1 MKGIKRVACLA
12 VLTLLAV
19 SVAFPAGAAS
29 NTDAI
34 LASLRQGVAV
44 NGKTVEFPA
53 NYINQAENYFASHQL
68 SDAQVEYI
76 LAEVNGAKAAIRDS
90 GATDLKKL
98 DRATKQKIL
107 SAAQAA
113 ADEVDLKMTVGSDK
127 KVKIA
132 DAGGTV
138 IFTDENPIK
147 TTGAA
152 LNWGVLF
159 AAGASFLAVLGI
171 CFGLIARYGLV
182 ESKRR

>member
-1 MKGIKRVACLA
+1 MKGIKRLACFA
-12 VLTLLAV
+12 VLTLLLISAAV
-19 SVAFPAGAAS
+19 PAGAAS

-53 NYINQAENYFASHQL
+53 SYINQAENYFASHQL
-68 SDAQVEYI
+68 SDAQVQYI
-76 LAEVNGAKAAIRDS
+76 LAEINGAKAAIRDS

-98 DRATKQKIL
+98 DRDTKQKIL

-132 DAGGTV
+132 DSGGTV
-138 IFTDENPIK
+138 VFTDENPIK

-152 LNWGVLF
+152 LNWGAVF
-159 AAGASFLAVLGI
+159 AAGASFLALLGV
-171 CFGLIARYGLV
+171 CFGLIGRYGLL
-182 ESKRR
+182 EMKRR